1 MTVEGLTKMNV
12 EGLTKRIK
20 KMKLGFNRKVY
31 ESRYFKRKAVCPRCG
46 ETKVRHMLK
55 RHMKTKKCLSKAT

>member
-1 MTVEGLTKMNV
+1 MNVEGLTKMNV
-12 EGLTKRIK
+12 EGLTNQIK

-31 ESRYFKRKAVCPRCG
+31 ERQYFKRKAVCPRCG